1 MSNRKMMI
9 ISLFMSIAIILSY
22 VERLIPTPYLV
33 AGAKLGLANII
44 TITTLCL
51 LDRKSTI
58 LILLLR
64 IVLVAALFAGFSGFL
79 YSFTGGMLAYIGMS
93 IMLLLDFKEVSLV
106 GVSVIG
112 ATLHSF
118 GQVLVASLLF
128 NNMVIL
134 SYLPMLLFTSII
146 TGIFIGLVAN
156 HLVPRLKKANVIL
169 KD

>member
-1 MSNRKMMI
+1 MNNKRMMVV
-9 ISLFMSIAIILSY
+9 SLFISIAIILSY

-58 LILLLR
+58 LILTLR
-64 IVLVAALFAGFSGFL
+64 IILVAALFAGFSGFL
-79 YSFTGGMLAYIGMS
+79 YSFTGGFLAYLGMS
-93 IMLLLDFKEVSLV
+93 LMLFINFKEVSLI
-106 GVSVIG
+106 GVSVVG

-146 TGIFIGLVAN
+146 TGIFIGMVAN
-156 HLVPRLKKANVIL
+156 HLVPRLKKANIIQN
-169 KD
+169 